1 MLIYKLILGILFS
14 LLLLVTVYQK
24 NRLESWIN
32 QAPVR
37 SFWVISFLFRLIPFF
52 AIYVFMGF
60 DARSDVLMF
69 YDSAVSASKGGVVYR
84 DFDSAY
90 SPLFPYLTVIPLWFW
105 DSPKSII
112 LEMVGLELLIL
123 WGTLRLT
130 RLSVY
135 YALIYLLL
143 PATFIL
149 SVLGG
154 QEDILMWGALVFS
167 LLLFR
172 RKENYIILGV
182 SLGIGLLVTKAL
194 FVLFIPAILYFT
206 RERFKVFGGLLIVG
220 IPSLLIMFLAVQ
232 WDFLSPIQQANDPRL
247 PNIWSI
253 LHPLT
258 NGLIPLGPK
267 WINWF
272 GLLSILGIGL
282 YFAKSRLTSTIIE
295 FFPSLFLVIYMWL
308 MISQQSSVVNYA
320 YAILMPLV
328 FCWQRKFT
336 SVFWVVLVVFNLG
349 VILQAPL
356 WWGMGMIYFHTVSD
370 LLVPLHSVEYLLE
383 LIVVGS
389 LCWFLKNMLF
399 LKK

>member
-14 LLLLVTVYQK
+14 FFLFAAIYQK
-24 NRLESWIN
+24 NRLETLIN
-32 QAPVR
+32 QAPQR
-37 SFWVISFLFRLIPFF
+37 SFLLFSLLFRVFPFL
-52 AIYVFMGF
+52 AIYVFLGF

-69 YDSAVSASKGGVVYR
+69 YDSALAASQGGIVYR

-90 SPLFPYLTVIPLWFW
+90 SPLFPYLTVVPLWFW

-112 LEMVGLELLIL
+112 LEMIVLELLIL

-130 RLSVY
+130 KQSVY

-167 LLLFR
+167 LLLFQR
-172 RKENYIILGV
+172 NQNYVMLGV

-194 FVLFIPAILYFT
+194 LILFIPAVLYFC
-206 RERFKVFGGLLIVG
+206 RDRWKLLVGLLIVG
-220 IPSLLIMFLAVQ
+220 IPSFLILYLSVQ

-253 LHPLT
+253 LHPIT

-267 WINWF
+267 WINWV
-272 GLLSILGIGL
+272 GLLSILAVGI
-282 YFAKSRLTSTIIE
+282 YFAASRMKDTVVE
-295 FFPSLFLVIYMWL
+295 FFPCLFLVIYTWL

-320 YAILMPLV
+320 YTILMPLV
-328 FCWQRKFT
+328 FYWKGKFT
-336 SVFWVVLVVFNLG
+336 PIFWMVLILFNLG

-356 WWGMGMIYFHTVSD
+356 WWGMGMIYFHTWAD
-370 LLVPLHSVEYLLE
+370 LWVPMHALEYLLE
-383 LIVVGS
+383 LIVIGS
-389 LCWFLKNMLF
+389 LFWFLKNMLF